1 MLNLSTWQQ
10 LVKSGSPI
18 VAVESDSASL
28 PSVMEVFKQYSQ
40 SLSIPLYYWNCG
52 HSSFKKVVKVTGETM
67 QLDEI
72 EEINRNVSD
81 RPLDVLPGI
90 IEAIAQDWESSSGIV
105 ILDDLLAVVQG
116 HVHRVLE
123 AQLVNLFYQLVS
135 QESQYVVILGDSIE
149 LSDRVRS
156 LIPVISV
163 DLPGQAQINF
173 IVSDFAEAQG
183 WSDEEDFEFL
193 VKACLGLSVGEI
205 RLILKRSY
213 LICSGVIEKMSQYI
227 ADYKVRHLQDQGLE
241 FISEPDVST
250 AGGLDLL
257 AVFLDDVVK
266 LSKPSAS
273 QYGLGMPKGMLLW
286 GPPGTGK
293 TLSAKLAAK
302 KLGCPLLACSW
313 GNLLGEKSPD
323 RALSKILRIVD
334 SMGQCI
340 LFFDDFDKGFAG
352 WDSNA
357 DGGVSRRLSQ
367 KLLTWMQEHTTPVM
381 VIATANRL
389 EMLPAELQRRFD
401 GGIWFVDLPHM
412 GAMHS
417 IFNLHLAKYFPEQFG
432 ADRLSPWT
440 EREWYTLLNDY
451 RGATP
456 AEIGNAVKRCATR
469 AYCELSSQELAD
481 GKPLTVTVDDLRY
494 ERTQFTLSSIRS
506 SEDIQAIRN
515 RAHFARPAAR
525 PDRSPFATTKQTL
538 FEYAPN
544 ELDQQQVSQ

>member
-1 MLNLSTWQQ
+1 MLNLSIWQQ

-28 PSVMEVFKQYSQ
+28 PSVMSVFQQYSQ
-40 SLSIPLYYWNCG
+40 SFSLPLYYWNCG
-52 HSSFKKVVKVTGETM
+52 QISFKKIVKVTGETM
-67 QLDEI
+67 QLDE
-72 EEINRNVSD
+72 VGSGDVMPD
-81 RPLDVLPGI
+81 RTPDVLPI
-90 IEAIAQDWESSSGIV
+90 VEAIAHNWKSWPGIF
-105 ILDDLLAVVQG
+105 ILDDLLAVTQG
-116 HVHRVLE
+116 HAHRVLS

-135 QESQYVVILGDSIE
+135 KESSQYVVILGDAIE
-149 LSDRVRS
+149 LSDRVRP

-163 DLPGQAQINF
+163 DLPGQAQINS
-173 IVSDFAEAQG
+173 IVSDFAEIQG
-183 WSDEEDFEFL
+183 WSDRDNFNFL

-213 LICSGVIEKMSQYI
+213 LICSGIIEEMLQYI
-227 ADYKVRHLQDQGLE
+227 TDYKVCHLQEQGLE

-266 LSKPSAS
+266 LSKPSARE
-273 QYGLGMPKGMLLW
+273 YKLGIPKGMLLW

-313 GNLLGEKSPD
+313 GNLLGEKSPS

-367 KLLTWMQEHTTPVM
+367 KLLTWMQEHTSPVM

-412 GAMHS
+412 GAIYS
-417 IFNLHLAKYFPEQFG
+417 IFNLHLANYFPEQFHG
-432 ADRLSPWT
+432 DKPSPWT

-481 GKPLTVTVDDLRY
+481 GKSLTVTVDDLLG

-515 RAHFARPAAR
+515 RAHFARPAAG

-538 FEYAPN
+538 FEYSPN
-544 ELDQQQVSQ
+544 E

>member
-1 MLNLSTWQQ
+1 MLDLSLWLG

-18 VAVESDSASL
+18 VSLESDSASL
-28 PSVMEVFKQYSQ
+28 PSVMEVFERYARSQ
-40 SLSIPLYYWNCG
+40 SLLLYYWNCG
-52 HSSFKKVVKVTGETM
+52 CRSLKQVVKVSASTM
-67 QLDEI
+67 QLDEVG
-72 EEINRNVSD
+72 EGDRVTD
-81 RPLDVLPGI
+81 RPALSTIL
-90 IEAIAQDWESSSGIV
+90 EAIGQMPESGIFV
-105 ILDDLLAVVQG
+105 LDDLLAVASEAEKRIV
-116 HVHRVLE
+116 E
-123 AQLVNLFYQLVS
+123 AQLVNLFYQLLS
-135 QESQYVVILGDSIE
+135 KESSQYVVILGEDIE
-149 LSDRVRS
+149 LGDRVRP
-156 LIPVISV
+156 LIPVINV
-163 DLPGQAQINF
+163 DLPVAEEVNEIVRNF
-173 IVSDFAEAQG
+173 VVERG
-183 WSDEEDFEFL
+183 LSDENNLDFL
-193 VKACLGLSVGEI
+193 VKACLGLDLGEI
-205 RLILKRSY
+205 NLILKRSY
-213 LICSGVIEKMSQYI
+213 LVSEGAIEKMSQYI
-227 ADYKVRHLQDQGLE
+227 QDYKILHLQDQGLE
-241 FISEPDVST
+241 FISSPDVST

-266 LSKPSAS
+266 LSKPSAK
-273 QYGLGMPKGMLLW
+273 QYRLGMPKGMLLW

-302 KLGCPLLACSW
+302 KLGCPLLTCSW
-313 GNLLGEKSPD
+313 GNLLGDKSPD

-367 KLLTWMQEHTTPVM
+367 KLLTWMQEHTSPVM

-389 EMLPAELQRRFD
+389 EMLPSELQRRFD

-412 GAMHS
+412 GAMYS
-417 IFNLHLAKYFPEQFG
+417 IFNLHLANYFSEQFH
-432 ADRLSPWT
+432 ADKPSPWT

-469 AYCELSSQELAD
+469 AYCELSSRELAD

-515 RAHFARPAAR
+515 QAHFARPAAG

-538 FEYAPN
+538 FEY
-544 ELDQQQVSQ
+544 SQPSI